1 MFQIHRKRKH
11 RASDRNS
18 SISGSHLSGFGHPVG
33 QPGPGREHS
42 QGKEPAA
49 QQRLRG
55 LADAQ
60 RNSAADQTETRYRVS
75 TRFAIDDLFR
85 DVPFEDNSFKTI
97 CIKTINSL

>member
-42 QGKEPAA
+42 QGEELAA

-55 LADAQ
+55 LANAQ
-60 RNSAADQTETRYRVS
+60 RNSATDQTEARYRVA

-85 DVPFEDNSFKTI
+85 DDLFEDNSFKTI
-97 CIKTINSL
+97 NSL